1 MNNCKVAEGK
11 RTYINTIIQ
20 KAENRKIYIYGAGHI
35 AEEVYEELEKNKIA
49 VQGFFVT
56 LLEKNKKNINGIPVR
71 SINTISSQEKESFF
85 IIATSLN
92 VAKEIEKII
101 KEIGI
106 SRYEMPV
113 DNMLHLFGIGK
124 ERRIRSNLEITTK
137 IGCSINCRYCPQKV
151 LAKAYL
157 ERKRSE
163 INLSMDTFKRCLDK
177 VPKET
182 IITFSGFCEPFLNP
196 KCMDMIEYAVENQ
209 YEITLNTTL
218 VGLDYENAKKLATYP
233 ISYMVLHTPDVKK
246 YANIPVDDEYKKVL
260 DMLLDV
266 EMQDGRSLIKTVNCQ
281 STPTKEVLDIIN
293 GRATFSSEGIQDIA
307 GNIEEK
313 EVYKGINLE
322 GNIKCLQS
330 EKLNRNVLLPN
341 GEVVLCCYDY
351 GLKHVLGNLLE
362 QSYDEITNGEEMHCI
377 KRKMKNGE
385 EVLCRHCQMA
395 RKIEVY

>member
-163 INLSMDTFKRCLDK
+163 INLAKQAHSHLVQNALAGLVVEHPGQDK
-177 VPKET
+177 AT
-182 IITFSGFCEPFLNP
+182 
-196 KCMDMIEYAVENQ
+196 EY
-209 YEITLNTTL
+209 
-218 VGLDYENAKKLATYP
+218 P
-233 ISYMVLHTPDVKK
+233 
-246 YANIPVDDEYKKVL
+246 
-260 DMLLDV
+260 
-266 EMQDGRSLIKTVNCQ
+266 
-281 STPTKEVLDIIN
+281 
-293 GRATFSSEGIQDIA
+293 QDIECKQA
-307 GNIEEK
+307 FFAVLAIEGAQEH
-313 EVYKGINLE
+313 G
-322 GNIKCLQS
+322 Q
-330 EKLNRNVLLPN
+330 
-341 GEVVLCCYDY
+341 D
-351 GLKHVLGNLLE
+351 
-362 QSYDEITNGEEMHCI
+362 
-377 KRKMKNGE
+377 RK
-385 EVLCRHCQMA
+385 Q
-395 RKIEVY
+395 